1 MKKDEDKRI
10 QEAGEYKCW
19 HIDYKIEDELDFGTL
34 QHPAVIPPKML
45 HVVGGIFTLDA
56 ISTGFACQVFYKLG
70 RYDRL

>member
-34 QHPAVIPPKML
+34 
-45 HVVGGIFTLDA
+45 
-56 ISTGFACQVFYKLG
+56 
-70 RYDRL
+70 